1 MSRTGKHALI
11 LGASMSGLL
20 AARTLSDFYDKVTI
34 VERDLMPSGPAH
46 RSGVPHDVQPHLLLA
61 RGSQILAD
69 LFPGFTDD
77 LDAAGVPA
85 WKDGDLA
92 KFAWS
97 IGGHLLTRSG
107 RLRDPAGL
115 QIYFPS
121 RPLLEHLVFKR
132 IQKVRNIFVMDGH
145 DVAEVTFDTN
155 RISGARVVNI
165 DTGDTTAVTA
175 DLVVDATGRGSRT
188 PALLEALGY
197 DRPQQ
202 DEIVV
207 RLTYTSQFLSIPVS
221 MRPDVHVASFPKP
234 GRPEGYA
241 LWRNENDTWVFCVA
255 TLGRHTS
262 PSQRADMISHVER
275 IAPRHFVD
283 TVQAAEPLGQ
293 PVRYTFP
300 SSRWRRYDK
309 MRNTPDGLV
318 AVGDAICSFNP
329 IYGQGMTVAAIE
341 ALTLGRCLREG
352 QRKLPQ
358 RFFRSTAKTI
368 GVAWRTAVG
377 SDLALPEVT
386 GRPTVSM
393 RFTGAYLDRVLTA
406 AESDPIVA
414 EQLLRVTG
422 MIDSSSRLL
431 HPAIL
436 ARVAAA
442 RRRPSE
448 GSDASSGYIFS
459 DG

>member
-1 MSRTGKHALI
+1 
-11 LGASMSGLL
+11 
-20 AARTLSDFYDKVTI
+20 
-34 VERDLMPSGPAH
+34 
-46 RSGVPHDVQPHLLLA
+46 
-61 RGSQILAD
+61 
-69 LFPGFTDD
+69 
-77 LDAAGVPA
+77 
-85 WKDGDLA
+85 
-92 KFAWS
+92 
-97 IGGHLLTRSG
+97 LTRSG

-115 QIYFPS
+115 SIYFAS

-132 IQKVRNIFVMDGH
+132 VQKARNIFVMDGH

-165 DTGDTTAVTA
+165 GTGDTTAVTV
-175 DLVVDATGRGSRT
+175 DLVVDAAGRGSRT
-188 PALLEALGY
+188 PAPLEALGHG
-197 DRPQQ
+197 RPQQ

-221 MRPDVHVASFPKP
+221 MRPDVHI
-234 GRPEGYA
+234 GRFQSRDDQKVMPCGRMRIIHGYSA
-241 LWRNENDTWVFCVA
+241 WLHWE
-255 TLGRHTS
+255 RHPS
-262 PSQRADMISHVER
+262 PSQRGDMISHVER
-275 IAPRHFVD
+275 IAPPDFVD
-283 TVQAAEPLGQ
+283 TVRVAEPLGE

-309 MRNTPDGLV
+309 MRNAPDGLL
-318 AVGDAICSFNP
+318 AVGDAICSLDP
-329 IYGQGMTVAAIE
+329 VYGQGMPVAAIE
-341 ALTLGRCLREG
+341 ALRDG

-368 GVAWRTAVG
+368 GVAWRMAVG

-422 MIDSSSRLL
+422 MIDSSSPVL

-436 ARVAAA
+436 ARVATA

-448 GSDASSGYIFS
+448 RNGAASGYIFS